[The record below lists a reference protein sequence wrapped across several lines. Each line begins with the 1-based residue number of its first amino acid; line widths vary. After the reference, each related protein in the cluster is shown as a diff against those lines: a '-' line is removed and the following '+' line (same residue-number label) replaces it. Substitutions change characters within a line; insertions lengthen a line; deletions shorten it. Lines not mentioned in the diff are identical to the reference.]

1 MTVQVVRP
9 AGAGHETLYVLVLC
23 LVIVLVAGSVV
34 AWHGETDSETA
45 IASHQIDARRDLTAA
60 EQGIYADLRVA
71 ADEIRIRRDEE
82 QTLLSPA
89 ELADEGFPP
98 FVNDASA
105 TSRGGHQWQ
114 LLPGD
119 EAAYFGASQ
128 ALDVAGSL
136 LMRLDA
142 EGEQADVWLN
152 RSTASAPASLDEQS
166 LIAAGWQQIASQY
179 DAGVTRQHRH

>member
-23 LVIVLVAGSVV
+23 LFIVLAAGAVV
-34 AWHGETDSETA
+34 AWHGETDSETV
-45 IASHQIDARRDLTAA
+45 IAGHQIDARRDLTPA

-82 QTLLSPA
+82 QALLSPA

-105 TSRGGHQWQ
+105 ASRGNHQWQ

-119 EAAYFGASQ
+119 GAAYFGASQ

-136 LMRLDA
+136 LMRLD
-142 EGEQADVWLN
+142 GEQEQVDVWLN
-152 RSTASAPASLDEQS
+152 RNSASAPASLDATA

>member
-9 AGAGHETLYVLVLC
+9 AGAGHETLYVLLLC
-23 LVIVLVAGSVV
+23 LAILLAAGSVV
-34 AWHGETDSETA
+34 AWHSETDSETS
-45 IASHQIDARRDLTAA
+45 IESHQIDARRDLTPA

-71 ADEIRIRRDEE
+71 FDEIQIRRDEE

-89 ELADEGFPP
+89 EMADEGFPP
-98 FVNDASA
+98 FVDDASA
-105 TSRGGHQWQ
+105 VSRGSHQWQ
-114 LLPGD
+114 QLPGD
-119 EAAYFGASQ
+119 ELAYFGASQ

-136 LMRLDA
+136 LMLGDA
-142 EGEQADVWLN
+142 EQAQADIWLN
-152 RSTASAPASLDEQS
+152 RTSSEAPSSLDAQS